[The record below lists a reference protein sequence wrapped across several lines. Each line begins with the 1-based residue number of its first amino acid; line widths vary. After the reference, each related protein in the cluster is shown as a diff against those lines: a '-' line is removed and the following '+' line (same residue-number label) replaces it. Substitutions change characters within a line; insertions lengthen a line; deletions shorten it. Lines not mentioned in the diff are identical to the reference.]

1 MSMKKIILPSLLV
14 IIVLGAQ
21 AQEFKPFKVDVGI
34 NLTAALGNT
43 SGSGVGGYI
52 EPRFGSN
59 DHMTF
64 GLRLESAGFS
74 SGSIKV
80 DANEVDISSNSLRKM
95 SFVTEYFFNTA
106 QVRPFVG
113 FGLGIYQR
121 QSYGVNV
128 SGSSVIVGELN
139 NSLTNFGFAPRVG
152 INAGHLRLSGMMN
165 FTGKDIANYFSLNI
179 GFEFGGGRQ

>member
-1 MSMKKIILPSLLV
+1 MKRIILPFLL
-14 IIVLGAQ
+14 IAIVSYTQ
-21 AQEFKPFKVDVGI
+21 AQEFKPFKVDVGM

-43 SGSGVGGYI
+43 SGSGIGGYL
-52 EPRFGSN
+52 EPRFSSN
-59 DHMTF
+59 DHITF

-74 SGSIKV
+74 SGTVKV
-80 DANEVDISSNSLRKM
+80 NANEVDISSNSVRKM
-95 SFVTEYFFNTA
+95 SFITEYFFNTA

-113 FGLGIYQR
+113 FGFGVYQR

-128 SGSSVIVGELN
+128 SGSSVTVGELN
-139 NSLTNFGFAPRVG
+139 SSLTNFGFAPRVG

-165 FTGKDIANYFSLNI
+165 FTGKDIANYFSLNV